1 MEKMK
6 EQSEREGGNGGREN
20 KALRV
25 NGEDKKMVNLK
36 NYGVHTDKRQ
46 TSFFFA
52 RSVVMNDL
60 YYVYVVCFETSIKC
74 EKINQSSICISCIFF
89 IF

>member
-1 MEKMK
+1 MEDG
-6 EQSEREGGNGGREN
+6 ENEGAEWARREGGNGGREN

-46 TSFFFA
+46 TSFFLLVLLSWMIYIMF
-52 RSVVMNDL
+52 MW
-60 YYVYVVCFETSIKC
+60 YVLRPL
-74 EKINQSSICISCIFF
+74 
-89 IF
+89 